1 MSLTV
6 DQLYALLP
14 AIYRTRDVENGQPLY
29 ALLSVIY
36 EQGAILEENIR
47 QLYDDEF
54 IETCAPW
61 VIPYIGDLVG
71 SDAIY
76 EIDGATSGGRAEV
89 ANTIG
94 YRRRKGTLLALD
106 QISMDVSGLPAAAV
120 ESFRRLITTE
130 SMYHIR
136 PHHSAT
142 VDLRNGAHL
151 DNMGTA
157 FDKLNRTIDVRR
169 IAPRLR
175 TISNPDTAPLEI
187 NLHGAGRYNI
197 PDIGIYLW
205 RWISFPVTNAP
216 AFKIDSRHYMF
227 SSLGQNMPLFNAL
240 APRDSFSR
248 LTTRLDVPQPI
259 SRREF
264 FTSMSDFYGPDNS
277 VAIYFDGELVDISL
291 ICNRDLSDDPAS
303 QAGDWSCTPSNKIA
317 IDPLLGRIELGPDV
331 PIPSDLRI
339 SYNYGFP
346 AELGGGSYDRS
357 PNLTTFTTT
366 TFNFTAVVGSSA
378 TPTLQ
383 DAIAAWNATAH
394 GSTGR
399 IILSDF
405 ESFDIDL
412 TGPNAINI
420 ASSSRLWI
428 ISAQSHPSVSA
439 TDFTYDSAC
448 VALRGNIEV
457 QGSLIIN
464 DDGTTQP
471 MGQLFLSG
479 LWLSGSIT
487 LHSDPI
493 SLSLADCTLVPGL
506 ALTNSGAPIQPG
518 EPSITSDATGSTIS
532 LVRTIG
538 GPIANIV
545 GGSTRICSSIVD
557 SSSRCCVA
565 YAGADLASEGA
576 DLHIEDSTIIGK
588 VHTHTMELASNT
600 IFLARRPRHDPWAA
614 AIWCSRRQTGC
625 IRFSFVPTDALTP
638 PRYRCLPDVAA
649 NEEPLEPQFI
659 TLQYG
664 HPSFALLSGDVPMAI
679 WTGADNGSQ
688 IGAYNQLQETE
699 AFRNVQLRAPQYL
712 PFGLESGVMI
722 EPSCTAIIH
731 RIPFSRYYGYSLPA
745 KFRCCDDDTQDEV
758 WFVGIGAGLI

>member
-29 ALLSVIY
+29 ALLSVIH
-36 EQGAILEENIR
+36 EQGAIVEENIR

-76 EIDGATSGGRAEV
+76 EIDGAISGRRAEV

-130 SMYHIR
+130 SMHHIR

-142 VDLRNGAHL
+142 VNLRNGAHL
-151 DNMGTA
+151 DNIGSA
-157 FDKLNRTIDVRR
+157 FDNLNRTVDIRR

-175 TISNPDTAPLEI
+175 TITNPDTTPLEV

-216 AFKIDSRHYMF
+216 AFRIDNRRYMF
-227 SSLGQNMPLFNAL
+227 SPLGQNIPLFNAL
-240 APRDSFSR
+240 APRESFSR

-264 FTSMSDFYGPDNS
+264 FTSMSDFYGPDS
-277 VAIYFDGELVDISL
+277 SIALFLDGALVDISL
-291 ICNRDLSDDPAS
+291 IYSRDLSDDPTS
-303 QAGDWSCTPSNKIA
+303 QAGDWSCTPRNKIA

-331 PIPSDLRI
+331 PVPADLRVN
-339 SYNYGFP
+339 YNYGFP
-346 AELGGGSYDRS
+346 AELGGGPYDRFA
-357 PNLTTFTTT
+357 NLTTFVTT
-366 TFNFTAVVGSSA
+366 TFNFTVIVGSTT

-383 DAIAAWNATAH
+383 EAIAAWNSSPP

-399 IILSDF
+399 IILPDV
-405 ESFDIDL
+405 ESFEIDL
-412 TGPNAINI
+412 TGTNAINI
-420 ASSSRLWI
+420 PSSSRLWV

-439 TDFTYDSAC
+439 TDFTYDSSC
-448 VALRGNIEV
+448 VTLRGNIEI

-479 LWLSGSIT
+479 LWLSGSLT
-487 LHSDPI
+487 THGDPI
-493 SLSLADCTLVPGL
+493 SLSLSDCTLVPGL
-506 ALTNSGAPIQPG
+506 ALTRDGAPIQPG
-518 EPSITSDATGSTIS
+518 EPSITSDAIGTTIS
-532 LVRTIG
+532 LVRTIS
-538 GPIANIV
+538 GPVANIV
-545 GGSTRICSSIVD
+545 GGSTRICSSIID

-565 YAGADLASEGA
+565 YAGADLTAEGA

-588 VHTHTMELASNT
+588 IHTHTMELASNT
-600 IFLARRPRHDPWAA
+600 IFLARRPRHDPWPA
-614 AIWCSRRQTGC
+614 AIWCSQRQTGC

-638 PRYRCLPDVAA
+638 PRYRCLPDVAG
-649 NEEPLEPQFI
+649 NEGALQPQFI

-688 IGAYNQLQETE
+688 IGVYNQLQETE

-712 PFGLESGVMI
+712 PFGLESGVML
-722 EPSCTAIIH
+722 EPSRTAIIH
-731 RIPFSRYYGYSLPA
+731 HIPFTHYDYGFPA
-745 KFRCCDDDTQDEV
+745 KLRCCGDDTQDEI